1 MKTYRI
7 AVAALLSFI
16 LLAGYSAAQEREIG
30 FLNKDQATK
39 LFPTKLLEYKF
50 KGVKI
55 KNKSDDWKEY
65 SSTYKTGGGGDKELK
80 LVINDGLLE
89 GSSHWKDQREGSTE
103 KTKGFPSKLHKSD
116 AKSTVMVFVGER
128 FRVDF
133 KSTSISPDKLKAMA
147 AAFDF
152 GPVAALAPSAAR

>member
-1 MKTYRI
+1 MRIYRI
-7 AVAALLSFI
+7 AVTALFTLF
-16 LLAGYSAAQEREIG
+16 LLAGHSAAQEREIA
-30 FLNKDQATK
+30 FLNKDQAGK
-39 LFPTKLLEYKF
+39 LFPAKLLEYKF

-55 KNKSDDWKEY
+55 KDKSDDWKEY

-80 LVINDGLLE
+80 LVINDGLLK
-89 GSSHWKDQREGSTE
+89 GSSHWKEQRDGSTE
-103 KTKGFPSKLHKSD
+103 KSKGYPSKLHKTD

-133 KSTSISPDKLKAMA
+133 KSTSISPGKLKAMA

-152 GPVAALAPSAAR
+152 GPIAALAPPASE